1 MQIKETSVTIRK
13 IVASEGHILT
23 NGNTYGKIVYLGV
36 NDNPDSWT
44 EITEEEYEALRPANE
59 PEEAEAIDEEAEREE
74 NG

>member
-23 NGNTYGKIVYLGV
+23 NGNTYGKTVYLGV
-36 NDNPDSWT
+36 NDNPDSWA
-44 EITEEEYEALRPANE
+44 EITEEYEALRHTNE
-59 PEEAEAIDEEAEREE
+59 PEEAEAIDEEAECEE